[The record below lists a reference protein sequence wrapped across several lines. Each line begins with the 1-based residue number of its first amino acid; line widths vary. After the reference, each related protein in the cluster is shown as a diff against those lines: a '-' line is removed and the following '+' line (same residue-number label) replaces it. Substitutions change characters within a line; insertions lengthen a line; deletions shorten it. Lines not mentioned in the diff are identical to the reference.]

1 MQPMRCLGALL
12 ATLLLASSALA
23 ELKITGELTVP
34 ANRLVRLRAE
44 GDVKEAALV
53 WDVFPEEQADIE
65 EMGTR
70 LLFAAPA
77 GAYRIKLRALRTKDG
92 GASVETARVTVV
104 IGEPPPP
111 VPPPPPG
118 PPVPPGPGPTPPPPT
133 PPDPAPVPV
142 AKAWVVIIEET
153 ADALPERG
161 RWLGDPELRKYV
173 AAKGWRFRVADKD
186 TKDKEGNTPA
196 DLKPYIERAAGKGYP
211 QVYVV
216 DQDGKVRHEGPLP
229 KTPADLLTTLKKIG
243 G

>member
-1 MQPMRCLGALL
+1 
-12 ATLLLASSALA
+12 
-23 ELKITGELTVP
+23 
-34 ANRLVRLRAE
+34 
-44 GDVKEAALV
+44 
-53 WDVFPEEQADIE
+53 
-65 EMGTR
+65 
-70 LLFAAPA
+70 
-77 GAYRIKLRALRTKDG
+77 
-92 GASVETARVTVV
+92 
-104 IGEPPPP
+104 
-111 VPPPPPG
+111 
-118 PPVPPGPGPTPPPPT
+118 
-133 PPDPAPVPV
+133 V

-196 DLKPYIERAAGKGYP
+196 DLKPYIDRAAGKGYP

-229 KTPADLLTTLKKIG
+229 KAPADLLATLKKIG